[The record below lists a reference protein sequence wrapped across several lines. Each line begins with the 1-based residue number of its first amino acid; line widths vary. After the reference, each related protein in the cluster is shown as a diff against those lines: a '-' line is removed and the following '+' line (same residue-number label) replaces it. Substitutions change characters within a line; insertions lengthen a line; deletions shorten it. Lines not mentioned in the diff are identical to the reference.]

1 MTDLASTAFA
11 ALTLAPAQYVGVAR
25 HSDPAPV
32 LVVGFLVAAVLGL
45 VALRARHRLAVKRL
59 ELLRELAASGHLT
72 PRALEE
78 QLRPKRIWLTAALVT
93 AWFGLFGGAAL
104 LLVATINEWRGDFE
118 AIGAFGLFTFV
129 ASLATITAPLAL
141 REMRRAGAER

>member
-1 MTDLASTAFA
+1 M
-11 ALTLAPAQYVGVAR
+11 
-25 HSDPAPV
+25 DPEPV
-32 LVVGFLVAAVLGL
+32 VVITMIVAAVLGI
-45 VALRARHRLAVKRL
+45 VALRARHRLAVRRL

-78 QLRPKRIWLTAALVT
+78 QLRPKRIWLTVALLA

-104 LLVATINEWRGDFE
+104 MLVAAINAWRGDFE
-118 AIGAFGLFTFV
+118 EVGMFGLFTFV

-141 REMRRAGAER
+141 REMRREGAAR